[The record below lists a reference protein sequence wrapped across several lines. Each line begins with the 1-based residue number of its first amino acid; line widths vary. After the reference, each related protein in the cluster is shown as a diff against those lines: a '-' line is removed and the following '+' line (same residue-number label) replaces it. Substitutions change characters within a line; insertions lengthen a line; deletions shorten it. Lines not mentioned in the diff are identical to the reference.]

1 MKRRQKAGFLSPR
14 SFKIT
19 VTKEKKGEN
28 ERARRRKDGEEKKA
42 MVALL
47 VFIIATSFGDSFWPK
62 TLLDAKGPFG
72 DNIFKTPARHNVDI
86 HAYIRSTSSS
96 STGNPSWS
104 VSCEAW

>member
-47 VFIIATSFGDSFWPK
+47 VFIIATSFGDSFWPE
-62 TLLDAKGPFG
+62 TLLDAKRSILTVHLLFKHRQPRLVSKLRGLVKSFG
-72 DNIFKTPARHNVDI
+72 VTWR
-86 HAYIRSTSSS
+86 
-96 STGNPSWS
+96 GNQW
-104 VSCEAW
+104 